1 MSIFKELSKLMSK
14 FFDEIETAIKNIHA
28 NHGVDNE
35 TVTKEIADAV
45 SAGVAPLQTQLS
57 DQQTQIAELQK
68 ALQDTVTAL
77 TSGDTDTALAT
88 ASAAANGSASTGD
101 SSSAGEGAASDDAA
115 AGQAVS

>member
-1 MSIFKELSKLMSK
+1 MLTFKELSKIMTK
-14 FFDEIETAIKNIHA
+14 FFDDIEGAIKNIHVT
-28 NHGVDNE
+28 HGVDNE

-77 TSGDTDTALAT
+77 NSGDTDAALAT
-88 ASAAANGSASTGD
+88 ASAAVSD
-101 SSSAGEGAASDDAA
+101 SSSAGEGAASGDAG